1 MVVKNK
7 FCSGKMFKQLVV
19 AMLLLHVIVVATF
32 AQDGMGKVN
41 TGRPSRWSIGIMG
54 SPDWEGRFFKAER
67 KESYD
72 GLGVSDNKDQNA
84 ALCKL
89 MKANEYAGFSYTA
102 GLHFQYDLSKRW
114 FARLG
119 VYYSNKAI
127 RARAFVSAF
136 DSLPGHAIVP
146 FIKTKSNF
154 PFIEI
159 PLTFHYML
167 NRPFDKSKKGTC
179 YTDYSQ
185 YNRKKPLFYVFI
197 GPAYSTNLKL
207 HDYTSRRFTAL
218 DTDTTNTV
226 YVNKFT
232 LHHAGIYA
240 GVGLMKYFNQHLCLT
255 ADATFRYFP
264 ARWYSKKFDNNI
276 DPNTGLRTAVS
287 YHVVDKP
294 WSVGLQIGLNYHF

>member
-1 MVVKNK
+1 MWKCV
-7 FCSGKMFKQLVV
+7 FLI
-19 AMLLLHVIVVATF
+19 MLFWLAVFAGAQ
-32 AQDGMGKVN
+32 AQDGLHKVN
-41 TGRPSRWSIGIMG
+41 TGRPSRWSVGIMG

-72 GLGVSDNKDQNA
+72 GLGPSDNKDQNV
-84 ALCKL
+84 LL
-89 MKANEYAGFSYTA
+89 SNLLKANEYAGFSYTA

-119 VYYSNKAI
+119 IYYSNKAI

-146 FIKTKSNF
+146 FVKTKSNF
-154 PFIEI
+154 PFLEI

-197 GPAYSTNLKL
+197 GPAYATNLKY
-207 HDYTSRRFTAL
+207 HDYASRRFTAL
-218 DTDTTNTV
+218 NTDTTNTV

-240 GVGLMKYFNQHLCLT
+240 GVGLMKYFSQHLFLT

-276 DPNTGLRTAVS
+276 DPDTGLRTAVS

-294 WSVGLQIGLNYHF
+294 WSVGLQIALNYHF